1 MKLKENIKN
10 ILAVLLFYSIIA
22 GGVVLLSIINAEP
35 NETNVSEVSQ

>member
-1 MKLKENIKN
+1 MKLKQNIKN

-35 NETNVSEVSQ
+35 SETQVSEVAK